1 MSRPASQS
9 DAQKMPSLS
18 ATFSPSWAALR
29 ARLAPAA
36 LAVALVC
43 GAVLPARAEVI
54 ELIDKTKL
62 NAKIIHYYDGVYTV
76 DVGGQTQKLP
86 KEKIKSIG
94 FSLPPARPEFAT
106 PEKTFERWRKALTEG
121 AMERVIDCYALM
133 YQGMLATQMGLG
145 QAQDGIK
152 KMQKEIEGTKFQI
165 KESKT
170 KGDTATLKV
179 LRQKGDESD
188 TGEVAFVR
196 ENGEW
201 KMLPPQ

>member
-1 MSRPASQS
+1 M
-9 DAQKMPSLS
+9 
-18 ATFSPSWAALR
+18 
-29 ARLAPAA
+29 
-36 LAVALVC
+36 
-43 GAVLPARAEVI
+43 AVLAAATLLAGTARAETI
-54 ELIDKTKL
+54 ELVDKTKL
-62 NAKIIHYYDGVYTV
+62 NAKIIHFYDGVFTV
-76 DVGGQTQKLP
+76 ETNGQTMKLP
-86 KEKIKSIG
+86 REKIRSIG
-94 FSLPPARPEFAT
+94 FQAPPARAEFST
-106 PEKTFERWRKALTEG
+106 PEKTFERWRKALMEG
-121 AMERVIDCYALM
+121 AAERVIDCYALM

-145 QAQDGIK
+145 QTQDGIK

>member
-1 MSRPASQS
+1 M
-9 DAQKMPSLS
+9 
-18 ATFSPSWAALR
+18 LR
-29 ARLAPAA
+29 DRRILTA
-36 LAVALVC
+36 LAAFAL
-43 GAVLPARAEVI
+43 GAGLWAGAAHAETI
-54 ELIDKTKL
+54 ELVDKTKL
-62 NAKIIHYYDGVYTV
+62 NAKVIHYYDGVYTV
-76 DVGGQTQKLP
+76 EANGQTMKLP
-86 KEKIKSIG
+86 KEKIRSIS
-94 FSLPPARPEFAT
+94 FQLPPARPEFST
-106 PEKTFERWRKALTEG
+106 PEKTFERWRKALVEG
-121 AMERVIDCYALM
+121 AGEKAIDCYALM

-145 QAQDGIK
+145 GAQDGIK
-152 KMQKEIEGTKFQI
+152 KMQKEFEGTKFQI

>member
-1 MSRPASQS
+1 MA
-9 DAQKMPSLS
+9 AV
-18 ATFSPSWAALR
+18 AALT
-29 ARLAPAA
+29 LAAG
-36 LAVALVC
+36 L
-43 GAVLPARAEVI
+43 ARAETI
-54 ELIDKTKL
+54 ELVDKTKL
-62 NAKIIHYYDGVYTV
+62 NAKIIHYYDGVFTV
-76 DVGGQTQKLP
+76 ETNGQTMKLP
-86 KEKIKSIG
+86 KEKIRSIG
-94 FSLPPARPEFAT
+94 FQTPPARAEFSS
-106 PEKTFERWRKALTEG
+106 PEKTFERWRKALVEG
-121 AMERVIDCYALM
+121 AAERVIDCYALM

>member
-1 MSRPASQS
+1 MLGF
-9 DAQKMPSLS
+9 DYKKV
-18 ATFSPSWAALR
+18 
-29 ARLAPAA
+29 
-36 LAVALVC
+36 AVATALVLAA
-43 GAVLPARAEVI
+43 GVAQAETI
-54 ELIDKTKL
+54 ELVDKTKL
-62 NAKIIHYYDGVYTV
+62 NAKIVHYYDGIYTV
-76 DVGGQTQKLP
+76 ETNGQTMKLP
-86 KEKIKSIG
+86 REKIRAIS
-94 FSLPPARPEFAT
+94 FQTPPARPEFST
-106 PEKTFERWRKALTEG
+106 PEKTFDRWRKALTEG
-121 AMERVIDCYALM
+121 ASEKVIDCYALM

-145 QAQDGIK
+145 QAQDGMK